1 VVLAQALLQL
11 LPHSIL
17 QAATAAIASRQTLLL
32 VLLLL
37 LLPRRCISL
46 LPCVRASCTGLLQLQ
61 RVVLQ
66 LHERLT
72 LYLRRTWRCVCQAP
86 RIELLL
92 C

>member
-17 QAATAAIASRQTLLL
+17 RAATAAIASRQTLLL
-32 VLLLL
+32 LLLL
-37 LLPRRCISL
+37 LLPCRCISL
-46 LPCVRASCTGLLQLQ
+46 LPCVRASCACLLQLQ

-72 LYLRRTWRCVCQAP
+72 LYLRGTWSCVCRAP